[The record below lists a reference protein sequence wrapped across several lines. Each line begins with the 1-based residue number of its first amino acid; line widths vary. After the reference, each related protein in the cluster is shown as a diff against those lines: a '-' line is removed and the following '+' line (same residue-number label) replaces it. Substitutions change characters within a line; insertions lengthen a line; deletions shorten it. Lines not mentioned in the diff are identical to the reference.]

1 MTPTKPTPE
10 LQSAIY
16 PDEVYISEPHM
27 EMGALVDFGCGSYYC
42 KLGGT
47 LTDISEGTVL
57 YLRADRHPDRQLI
70 EQLRHALGEAWSVIS
85 SINASRHHKV
95 MIEGAECYWQTDDW
109 VKWAKEEILPI
120 IEKARATG
128 EGV

>member
-10 LQSAIY
+10 QVWIGY
-16 PDEVYISEPHM
+16 ETVDNPTDENLIFETDGH
-27 EMGALVDFGCGSYYC
+27 
-42 KLGGT
+42 GT
-47 LTDISEGTVL
+47 K

-70 EQLRHALGEAWSVIS
+70 EQLRPAIDEAWSVIS